1 MPMILAHNKRKCR
14 DCKNCCNSIGCVSGD
29 MHMEEQS
36 KGITAYHSY
45 PMETSSEGFPE
56 LIVSLVGAELKPFIP
71 LHTKA

>member
-1 MPMILAHNKRKCR
+1 MTVRTAATIVGVYLVICIWRNKAKE
-14 DCKNCCNSIGCVSGD
+14 SS
-29 MHMEEQS
+29 
-36 KGITAYHSY
+36 AYHSY